1 MESVFQFSDPALLKL
16 DFITNG
22 NFKCD
27 REEDINLNLK
37 IETQINKEEEE
48 AFVVLCVTIG
58 EKTDNSPFYIYAE
71 QGAGFR
77 WEKDTYDEVG
87 IDNLLTQNAPALLIS
102 YLRPII
108 VNITG
113 SSPYGAYH
121 IPFLNFRGNKQMRY
135 EE

>member
-1 MESVFQFSDPALLKL
+1 MESMFQFNDPMLLKL
-16 DFITNG
+16 DFIINE

-37 IETQINKEEEE
+37 IETQVNKEEEE

-58 EKTDNSPFYIYAE
+58 EKTEDYPFYMYAE
-71 QGAGFR
+71 QAASFR
-77 WEKDTYDEVG
+77 WKKGAYDEVG

-121 IPFLNFRGNKQMRY
+121 IPFLNFRGNKRN
-135 EE
+135 